1 MIKTLTERVDLFQFC
16 VNNHAL
22 NGDALQVVEEI
33 NMGSKSLSR
42 IGHFIEGIH
51 HDVLCLRSSR
61 FCFAPREANSG
72 AHILAKE
79 AAKLRI
85 CHV

>member
-1 MIKTLTERVDLFQFC
+1 LIKPLTERVDLFQFC

-22 NGDALQVVEEI
+22 NGDALQVVGEI

-51 HDVLCLRSSR
+51 QDGLCLRSSR
-61 FCFAPREANSG
+61 FFLRLG
-72 AHILAKE
+72 
-79 AAKLRI
+79 KLTPQLIYWLRRQQS
-85 CHV
+85 